1 MSENKFNSSSSEY
14 SSSTKKSEFETEV
27 TDSSEYFENPP
38 QIINE
43 ETIKLHELLEHEDI
57 EKLYELFKKSKY
69 EKFDAE
75 ELREILEK
83 FNIFYTDKE
92 FNVLFL
98 KV

>member
-1 MSENKFNSSSSEY
+1 MSEDKFTSSTSEY
-14 SSSTKKSEFETEV
+14 SSSKKSEFEPEI
-27 TDSSEYFENPP
+27 TDSEYFRNPSE
-38 QIINE
+38 IINE
-43 ETIKLHELLEHEDI
+43 ETIKLHDLLEHEDI

-75 ELREILEK
+75 ELREILEQ

>member
-1 MSENKFNSSSSEY
+1 MSENTSSTSEFSSS
-14 SSSTKKSEFETEV
+14 KKSDFEPET
-27 TDSSEYFENPP
+27 TDYENLDNTS

-43 ETIKLHELLEHEDI
+43 ESIRLHELLEHQDI
-57 EKLYELFKKSKY
+57 EKLYELFKKSRF

-75 ELREILEK
+75 ELRGILEE
-83 FNIFYTDKE
+83 FNIFYTEPE

>member
-1 MSENKFNSSSSEY
+1 MSENT
-14 SSSTKKSEFETEV
+14 SSTSEFSRSKKSVLEPEA
-27 TDSSEYFENPP
+27 TDSENHDNTS

-43 ETIKLHELLEHEDI
+43 ETVRLHELLEHEDI
-57 EKLYELFKKSKY
+57 EKLYELFKNSRF

-75 ELREILEK
+75 ELRGILEE
-83 FNIFYTDKE
+83 FNIFYTDTE